1 MTATTPR
8 PDITG
13 RHHTSS
19 LGDDAF
25 AGEPDDPRV
34 QLDRDVGVF
43 EPVPPYPPRTER
55 EAEFYTLR
63 DGEMFSSASLG
74 CLRALTVMK
83 RPRPI
88 ASTLTMSNPPLSRW
102 RSSSSATISARSDA
116 EPLPARFAATN

>member
-34 QLDRDVGVF
+34 QLDREIG
-43 EPVPPYPPRTER
+43 
-55 EAEFYTLR
+55 
-63 DGEMFSSASLG
+63 
-74 CLRALTVMK
+74 RAHV
-83 RPRPI
+83 
-88 ASTLTMSNPPLSRW
+88 
-102 RSSSSATISARSDA
+102 
-116 EPLPARFAATN
+116 